1 MAAPITRVNGIRR
14 ALTMRAAFV
23 AAATTICALKPAS
36 AKAQIPTPDS
46 LQIVL
51 KRATYVFQGVVQR
64 WNAVA
69 DSSLTATPRTARVQA
84 TRVYICPQ
92 QVGEFGG
99 EQVTIG
105 FADSAAAPAG
115 TSAWFLGTGWAVG
128 NHIATTVMAIV
139 HTSTASHVDSLLTNL
154 REAIRLN
161 AKDALRAMVTAADV
175 VVLAT
180 VRSISPPK
188 SAPSSTRGEYA
199 ERWSSV
205 QLSVDS
211 VRASRD
217 TSKTNTPAFAT
228 VWVVPRAPLRNIT
241 ILVPASIGY
250 NATGAS
256 QLSSGAE
263 RLFLLDSVARRP
275 NLRNVDSTAVAFAP
289 RDANIREVVDAA
301 LLGTALPNRVFT
313 MEPAHQ
319 CGRPLQ

>member
-1 MAAPITRVNGIRR
+1 MRSALLAAT
-14 ALTMRAAFV
+14 
-23 AAATTICALKPAS
+23 TTICALEPAS

-46 LQIVL
+46 LQIIL
-51 KRATYVFQGVVQR
+51 KRATYVFEGVVQR

-69 DSSLTATPRTARVQA
+69 DSSLTATPRTARVQVR
-84 TRVYICPQ
+84 RVVICPQ

-105 FADSAAAPAG
+105 FPDSSAAPAG
-115 TSAWFLGTGWAVG
+115 TSAWFLGTGWSVG

-139 HTSTASHVDSLLTNL
+139 HAPTVSHVDSLLTNL

-180 VRSISPPK
+180 VRSISLPK

-217 TSKTNTPAFAT
+217 TSKTNTPAFAA
-228 VWVVPRAPLRNIT
+228 VWVVPRAALRSIT

-256 QLSSGAE
+256 QLSPGAE

-275 NLRNVDSTAVAFAP
+275 NLRNVDSTAVAFVP
-289 RDANIREVVDAA
+289 RDANIRDVAEAS

-313 MEPAHQ
+313 MEPVHE
-319 CGRPLQ
+319 CGRPLR